1 MPTIGNMIKS
11 QFMGSQGKRN
21 LAFIRAKGKAWLPKL
36 TRKIEGKV
44 KQGRK
49 WIDQAAGVAAAG
61 TDVLSS
67 VQNTDFPGAVNAA
80 EKGIKRAR
88 DLGKDVISDPGVQH
102 AAKKV
107 KGLFTRKK
115 RTRTFAP
122 GQMEQGENKKARM
135 SPNDVARMTKSISMG
150 SG

>member
-1 MPTIGNMIKS
+1 MIKQ
-11 QFMGSQGKRN
+11 QFMGAQGKRN
-21 LAFIRAKGKAWLPKL
+21 LAFIRAKGKAWMPKL

-49 WIDQAAGVAAAG
+49 WIDQAAGIARAG
-61 TDVLSS
+61 TDVLSGI
-67 VQNTDFPGAVNAA
+67 QNTDLPSTVNAV
-80 EKGIKRAR
+80 ETGFKRTR
-88 DLGKDVISDPGVQH
+88 DLGKEVINDPGVQH

-107 KGLFTRKK
+107 KGIFKRKK

-150 SG
+150 T